1 MQLYF
6 RIFGIHL
13 VVAARIVVVTILISL
28 PVPVSA
34 YDSTIVPFSLNRQ
47 YSKLTREDLRE
58 IFFGR
63 RTQWPDGSP
72 LKVYVLPDQ
81 NAVHI
86 RFVKE
91 VLGIYPY
98 QLRSAWDRMIY
109 SGTGVAPIVVDS
121 VEQMQIKIQQT
132 PDAIGYI
139 EK

>member
-6 RIFGIHL
+6 RLFGHL
-13 VVAARIVVVTILISL
+13 LVTTWIVVITVLLSTPTPAL
-28 PVPVSA
+28 A
-34 YDSTIVPFSLNRQ
+34 DNSTIVPFSLNSQ
-47 YSKLTREDLRE
+47 SSKFTREDLRE

-109 SGTGVAPIVVDS
+109 SGTGVPPIVVDS

>member
-6 RIFGIHL
+6 RLFGHL
-13 VVAARIVVVTILISL
+13 IVATWIVVITMLLSIPRPAL
-28 PVPVSA
+28 A
-34 YDSTIVPFSLNRQ
+34 DNSTIVPFSLNRQ
-47 YSKLTREDLRE
+47 SSKFTREDLRE

-91 VLGIYPY
+91 ILGIYPY

-109 SGTGVAPIVVDS
+109 SGTGVPPIVVDS